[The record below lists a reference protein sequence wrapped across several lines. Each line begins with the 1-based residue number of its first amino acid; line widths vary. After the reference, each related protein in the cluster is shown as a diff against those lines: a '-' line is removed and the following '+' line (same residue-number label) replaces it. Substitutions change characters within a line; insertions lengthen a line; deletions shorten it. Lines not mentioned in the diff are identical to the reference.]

1 MVPFSHLIDAGTD
14 RVTWSSNAGRNR
26 ALRRLLWTGKAP
38 PPNPPVC
45 ISRRLIIRT
54 VGGHQGS
61 LADLSRVFPPE
72 TLQQDVYDVVGRDV
86 VNDIAQGFNGTI
98 FA

>member
-1 MVPFSHLIDAGTD
+1 
-14 RVTWSSNAGRNR
+14 
-26 ALRRLLWTGKAP
+26 
-38 PPNPPVC
+38 
-45 ISRRLIIRT
+45 LIIRT
-54 VGGHQGS
+54 IGGHQGS